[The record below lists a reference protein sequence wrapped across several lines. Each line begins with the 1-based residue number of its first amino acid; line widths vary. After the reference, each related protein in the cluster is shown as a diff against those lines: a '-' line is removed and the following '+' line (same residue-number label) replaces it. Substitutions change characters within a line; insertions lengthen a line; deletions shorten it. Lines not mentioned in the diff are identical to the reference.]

1 MNHHAEN
8 HHAENH
14 HADNHPMDGPEQPG
28 DPGRGRRRGGP
39 RGAGPRGF
47 GPGGRGGPRGGGPR
61 GGRRRR
67 GAIRAAILTQ
77 LADGP
82 SNGYGLIRSISERT
96 DGAWTPSPGS
106 IYPTLQ
112 QLVDEGLI
120 EPTAPGPGADFRL
133 TEAGAALVA
142 EEAASLDQVWSVP
155 PSEEPPGVAELMG
168 SAEALMGAVT
178 QVRGIGTPEQMA
190 SARGEIDRARRALY
204 RILSEEPATEVGQ
217 S

>member
-1 MNHHAEN
+1 MNHHSDN
-8 HHAENH
+8 HHTETT
-14 HADNHPMDGPEQPG
+14 EQPG
-28 DPGRGRRRGGP
+28 DPGRRGRRGGP
-39 RGAGPRGF
+39 GGGAARGF
-47 GPGGRGGPRGGGPR
+47 GPGGRGGPRGGGPRGGGPR

-77 LADGP
+77 LAAGP

-120 EPTAPGPGADFRL
+120 EPTVPGPGADFRL

-142 EEAASLDQVWSVP
+142 DEAESLDQVWSGMAT
-155 PSEEPPGVAELMG
+155 EEQPGVAELMG
-168 SAEALMGAVT
+168 SAQALWGAVS
-178 QVRGIGTPEQMA
+178 QVRGVGTPEQMA
-190 SARGEIDRARRALY
+190 SARGEVDRARRAIY
-204 RILSEEPATEVGQ
+204 RILSEEPSNGTERQ